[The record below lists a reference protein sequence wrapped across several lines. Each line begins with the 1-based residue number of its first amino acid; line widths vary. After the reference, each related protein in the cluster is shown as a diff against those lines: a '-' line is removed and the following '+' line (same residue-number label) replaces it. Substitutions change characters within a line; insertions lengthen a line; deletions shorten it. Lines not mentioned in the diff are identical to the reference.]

1 MVYEERTYEIPNQV
15 RKAFH
20 ERFEKHA
27 MRLMKKYGFEVGGCC
42 DEVIG
47 DMQNFVYILAWPDM
61 NARQE
66 AWTKFNADAAWT
78 QIKID
83 SAKEHGQL
91 VAKTSNRILSPTSY
105 SPLPS

>member
-1 MVYEERTYEIPNQV
+1 MIYEERVYEIPNQV

-20 ERFEKHA
+20 ERFEQHA
-27 MRLMKKYGFEVGGCC
+27 MRIMKNYGFEVVGAW

-47 DMQNFVYILAWPDM
+47 DMQNFVYILAWSDM
-61 NARQE
+61 GARQE
-66 AWTKFNADAAWT
+66 AWAKFNSDAEWS

-91 VAKTSNRILSPTSY
+91 VAKTSNRILLPAAY
-105 SPLPS
+105 SPLQ